1 MKKISLPSVPTSNE
15 VVPRSN
21 NQVKP
26 RSYSHI
32 NSNTYSLLQ
41 GITKRTSF
49 NYTQAIK
56 RNKEQPFEEQQR
68 RVLRKLRSRLSKDNY
83 SEFLTALNHQPLL
96 KRVII
101 LKNLEVKLG
110 K

>member
-1 MKKISLPSVPTSNE
+1 MKKIELTSVPTSNE

-21 NQVKP
+21 NKVIP

-32 NSNTYSLLQ
+32 NTYSLLQ

-56 RNKEQPFEEQQR
+56 RNKEQPFEEQER
-68 RVLRKLRSRLSKDNY
+68 RVLRKLRSRLSKENY
-83 SEFLTALNHQPLL
+83 MDFINALYKEPLL
-96 KRVII
+96 KRVIH
-101 LKNLEVKLG
+101 LKRMEVKLG
-110 K
+110 QL

>member
-1 MKKISLPSVPTSNE
+1 VKKISLPSVPTSHE

-21 NQVKP
+21 TQVKP

-32 NSNTYSLLQ
+32 NTYSLLQ
-41 GITKRTSF
+41 GTTKRTSF

-83 SEFLTALNHQPLL
+83 SEFLTALSHQPLL
-96 KRVII
+96 KRVIT
-101 LKNLEVKLG
+101 LKNLEKKLG